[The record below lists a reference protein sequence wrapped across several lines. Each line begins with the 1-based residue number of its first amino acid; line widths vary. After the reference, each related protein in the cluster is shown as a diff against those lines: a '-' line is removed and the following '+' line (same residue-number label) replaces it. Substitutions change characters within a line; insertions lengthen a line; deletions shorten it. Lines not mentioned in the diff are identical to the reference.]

1 MSQHAE
7 KPVWDGVG
15 LPPVG
20 ADVIFNTS
28 SRGDVMGTVTGY
40 HTLPPLS
47 GGARFYHRVFV
58 ELVYKG
64 TDVPNCRLL
73 DDVKPLPKE
82 LQLESRACRVRRPWV
97 FRLLPSAAI
106 VAFSTAIL
114 FGLAWIDSGLYDD
127 QWQHRAIVHY
137 FIFAAIIGIAD
148 NLRLLAM
155 GGAIVAKLYRNARA
169 RRLLATEPLTS
180 SLTKE

>member
-28 SRGDVMGTVTGY
+28 SSGDVMGTVTGY
-40 HTLPPLS
+40 YTLPSLS
-47 GGARFYHRVFV
+47 GGAHNHRVFV
-58 ELVYKG
+58 DLVYKC

-73 DDVKPLPKE
+73 GDVKPLPKE
-82 LQLESRACRVRRPWV
+82 LQPESRACRVRRPWV

-148 NLRLLAM
+148 NLRLLAA
-155 GGAIVAKLYRNARA
+155 GGAVAAKLYRNARA
-169 RRLLATEPLTS
+169 RRLLATDSLVS